1 MTRKNQFFP
10 IKYIVLG
17 CRNEDDII
25 DLSDF
30 SFASFTD
37 DEMDDR
43 PYMFISPDSKM
54 YMTHHPLNT
63 KRSSHLVRYYP
74 AASLEDLD
82 NLM

>member
-1 MTRKNQFFP
+1 M
-10 IKYIVLG
+10 
-17 CRNEDDII
+17 RNEDDII
-25 DLSDF
+25 DLVETDF
-30 SFASFTD
+30 SFASFMD

-43 PYMFISPDSKM
+43 PYMFVSHRFKEM

-63 KRSSHLVRYYP
+63 LRKSHLVRYYP